1 MLTNTAPRNPTSLS
15 SRTSSKHRNK
25 ITLSQLEGF
34 LMRAADI
41 LRGKMDASEYKEYI
55 FGMLFLKRMSDV
67 FDEERSRLRR
77 DFKHLSNHDLDD
89 LLEDTYAY
97 RTTFFVPPR
106 ARWHEEFVDDN
117 GEQQPAIKNLRTD
130 IGSMLNKAL
139 SELEKQ
145 NQSLDGV
152 LKHINFNAE
161 VNGKRKMRDS
171 DLKDLIDHFNQPHF
185 VLVNDNFEFPDLL
198 GAAYEYLI
206 KYFADSA
213 RSSSR

>member
-1 MLTNTAPRNPTSLS
+1 
-15 SRTSSKHRNK
+15 
-25 ITLSQLEGF
+25 
-34 LMRAADI
+34 MRAADI